1 MRIPQFGGR
10 LKAAR
15 QKRGWTQ
22 KDVAQQLGIS
32 AVAYGDYERGRIF
45 PAPENLRALCRIFDE
60 LSFDEMYRLFEEERA
75 QDDVHK
81 AHTWLSKLRSLPA
94 AARADAAAR
103 SGQATA
109 FVVNTGQEVPLTI
122 PAEPVLS
129 SEGILTIEIDL
140 HFDKAGAKLDVIDLR
155 SVECLKT
162 FDLPARFLSVDVSNH
177 EEYASFV
184 AQMKQQQLQT
194 LPLRKAAFAYRIWWT
209 MEEPQE

>member
-1 MRIPQFGGR
+1 MRMPQFGGR
-10 LKAAR
+10 LKTAR

-22 KDVAQQLGIS
+22 KEVAQQLGIS
-32 AVAYGDYERGRIF
+32 AVAYGDYERGRIH
-45 PAPENLRALCRIFDE
+45 PVPDKLRALCRLFDD

-75 QDDVHK
+75 QGALHK
-81 AHTWLSKLRSLPA
+81 THTRLSKLSSLPA
-94 AARADAAAR
+94 AAAQAAAAR

-162 FDLPARFLSVDVSNH
+162 FDLPARFLRVEVSNH
-177 EEYASFV
+177 GEYASFV
-184 AQMKQQQLQT
+184 EHMKQQQLQT
-194 LPLRKAAFAYRIWWT
+194 LTLRKAAFAYRIWWT